1 MLKHKESFQTV
12 DKSLKRTVSLFLF
25 LLFIL
30 LIMCLISLG
39 TGHLSMTPSEVWFTL
54 IGEGTDRNA
63 LLLFQFRLPRIFIAI
78 LVGVGMGVS
87 GAIFQ
92 GVTQNGLADP
102 GIIGIHSGSGFFVVL
117 YLYIISLQNTQL
129 TGDSQFSQIS
139 LPFAAFVGGLT
150 AAILIYALAW
160 KKGVTPIRLIL
171 VGIGVNAGF
180 SAALLVI
187 QLRMAESDFNRA
199 IVWLSG
205 SIWNSTWSTV
215 WSLLPWI
222 LLFLPLAMFKARVLT
237 IMQLGDDMATGLGT
251 SIEKERI
258 YLIVIGVAL
267 ASASVAAAG
276 GISFLGLLAPHLA
289 RRLVGGKYQRLIP
302 ITACIGA
309 SLLLFS
315 DTIARTLLAP
325 TEIPVG
331 LLVSVLGAPYFIYLL
346 MTIDD

>member
-12 DKSLKRTVSLFLF
+12 DKSLKRTATLFLF
-25 LLFIL
+25 LLLIL

-39 TGHLSMTPSEVWFTL
+39 TGHLSMTPSEVWSTL
-54 IGEGTDRNA
+54 IGQGTDRNS
-63 LLLFQFRLPRIFIAI
+63 LLLYQFRLPRIIIAI
-78 LVGVGMGVS
+78 LVGIGMGVA

-117 YLYIISLQNTQL
+117 YLFVMSNQTYQLPEESLL
-129 TGDSQFSQIS
+129 GQIT
-139 LPFAAFVGGLT
+139 LPFAAFAGGLT
-150 AAILIYALAW
+150 AAGLIYLVAW

-171 VGIGVNAGF
+171 VGIGINAGF

-215 WSLLPWI
+215 FSLLPWI
-222 LLFLPLAMFKARVLT
+222 LLFLPLALFKARVLT
-237 IMQLGDDMATGLGT
+237 VMQLGDDMATGLGT
-251 SIEKERI
+251 SIQKERI
-258 YLIVIGVAL
+258 FLIVIGVAL

-276 GISFLGLLAPHLA
+276 GLSFLGLLAPHLA
-289 RRLVGGKYQRLIP
+289 RRLVGGKFQRLIP

-309 SLLLFS
+309 ILLLFS
-315 DTIARTLLAP
+315 DTLARILLAP

-331 LLVSVLGAPYFIYLL
+331 LLVSALGAPYFIYLL
-346 MTIDD
+346 MTTDD